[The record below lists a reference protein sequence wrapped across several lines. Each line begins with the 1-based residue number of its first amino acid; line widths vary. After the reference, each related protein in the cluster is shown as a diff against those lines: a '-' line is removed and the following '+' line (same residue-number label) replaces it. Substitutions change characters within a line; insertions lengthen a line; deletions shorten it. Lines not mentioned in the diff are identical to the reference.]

1 MNALFSAV
9 NPLPAILRN
18 PFDGPSRRRCING
31 FELSA
36 IDVDRFNN
44 LLARIGGGQPLATDQ
59 LASAGRELSRP
70 GHTGAAPPCIRQRLR
85 WIAAVEHLRDD
96 RQWQPANDAVETTA
110 TAIVEY
116 ARSRDDLIPDWM
128 PQVGRLDDAIVVET
142 AWPRLATE
150 VDDYLDFCRARSEE
164 ARMRNRNL
172 SGFVFTRAD
181 WEQVRYEQAVLAQ
194 YQRQIRESSFLP
206 ETVPMFRVH

>member
-9 NPLPAILRN
+9 NPLPAILLK

-36 IDVDRFNN
+36 GDVDRFNT
-44 LLARIGGGQPLATDQ
+44 LLARIGGHQPLATDQ

-70 GHTGAAPPCIRQRLR
+70 GHAGAAPPCIRQRLR
-85 WIAAVEHLRDD
+85 WIAAVEQLRDD
-96 RQWQPANDAVETTA
+96 RHFEPANDAVAATA
-110 TAIVEY
+110 AAIVEY

-150 VDDYLDFCRARSEE
+150 VDDYLDFCRVRSQE
-164 ARMRNRNL
+164 AALRGRNL
-172 SGFVFTRAD
+172 AGFVFNRAD
-181 WEQVRYEQAVLAQ
+181 WEQVRYEQAVLDQ
-194 YQRQIRESSFLP
+194 YERRIRESSFLP
-206 ETVPMFRVH
+206 DTAPMFRVH